1 MSNPTAIAKLFSP
14 ELNRIRNV
22 YGDDLTMAVIQFIDR
37 RVEADARKAPGST
50 ITVDVDWEQIDKDLR
65 THQATSVGQKVADQ
79 RAADLIQLTPEGLAK
94 IIAASRQEGESVTDI
109 EWTNLGET
117 GKPTR
122 MTRRGR
128 R

>member
-1 MSNPTAIAKLFSP
+1 MSNPTAIAKLFYP
-14 ELNRIRNV
+14 ELDRIRKV

-79 RAADLIQLTPEGLAK
+79 RASDLIQLTPDGLAR
-94 IIAASRQEGESVTDI
+94 IVAAARAEPDMTTDI
-109 EWTNLGET
+109 EWSNFGET

-122 MTRRGR
+122 MTRRSR